1 MIPGLFHSRIV
12 QAVTKTLQIYSFNN
26 CSDKSLM
33 TENTETETTDR
44 HFRSR
49 AELKAVLNL
58 GWPIVLTQL
67 FIMLTGSIDAAMA
80 GHYSSTDLAGVSL
93 GGMIMW
99 PIFMLMT
106 GLTMSLT
113 PITAQLRGA
122 RKDKDIGHQ
131 IRQGLWVCCATASI
145 LFVSMAL
152 GGNVFAWFEVDPAA
166 TRIAKEYLAAA
177 AWGAPPIV
185 FYVALRHTF
194 EGLGHPRPPMWIA
207 GSMIPI
213 NALLNYGF
221 IYGSF
226 GLPELGGVGC
236 GYATAIVFWIE
247 LVLMLFICRQPFFAQ
262 FKVFQNFEG
271 PDLRAIKSILIIGTP
286 IALTIFL
293 EMAVFSVI
301 GVLIAR
307 IGVIEVAANS
317 IATNLNWATYVIPAA
332 LGNAASIRVGFHVGA
347 RDFYAA
353 RATSAAVYKFSLG
366 YALIASA
373 FLIIGR
379 YYLIAIFTTDPL
391 VIDITATLV
400 LFIAVYQL
408 VDDSNAVTVGA
419 LRGYKD
425 TRVPMYFG
433 LVGFWFVAVPLG
445 YALANGII
453 FPGLAPGVYGY
464 WAAMTLGLSIVAIA
478 MASRLWHISG
488 NHDKIRAFAA
498 I

>member
-1 MIPGLFHSRIV
+1 M
-12 QAVTKTLQIYSFNN
+12 
-26 CSDKSLM
+26 
-33 TENTETETTDR
+33 TDR
-44 HFRSR
+44 TNSNFNSKT
-49 AELKAVLNL
+49 ELKAVLNL

-99 PIFMLMT
+99 PVFMLMT
-106 GLTMSLT
+106 GLTMALT

-122 RKDKDIGHQ
+122 RQEKNVGHQ

-145 LFVSMAL
+145 LVVTMAF
-152 GGNVFAWFEVDPAA
+152 GGNVFVWFELDPGA
-166 TRIAKEYLAAA
+166 TEIAKAYLAAA
-177 AWGAPPIV
+177 AWGAPPVV

-213 NALLNYGF
+213 NAFLNYGF
-221 IYGSF
+221 IYGQF

-236 GYATAIVFWIE
+236 GYATAIVFWVE
-247 LVLMLFICRQPFFAQ
+247 LVLMLFACRQPFFAQ

-271 PDLRAIKSILIIGTP
+271 PDFRTIKSILVIGTP
-286 IALTIFL
+286 IGLTIFL

-301 GVLIAR
+301 GILIAR
-307 IGVIEVAANS
+307 LGVLEVAANS
-317 IATNLNWATYVIPAA
+317 IAGNLNWATYVIPAA

-353 RATSAAVYKFSLG
+353 RATSAAVYKFSIG

-373 FLIIGR
+373 FLVLAR
-379 YYLIAIFTTDPL
+379 YYLIAIFTTDPS
-391 VIDITATLV
+391 VINITATLV

-433 LVGFWFVAVPLG
+433 LVGFWFIATPLG
-445 YALANGII
+445 YALSNGII

-464 WAAMTLGLSIVAIA
+464 WAAMTLGLSIVAVA
-478 MASRLWHISG
+478 MALRLWHISG
-488 NHDKIRAFAA
+488 NHEKILAFAET
-498 I
+498 

>member
-1 MIPGLFHSRIV
+1 M
-12 QAVTKTLQIYSFNN
+12 
-26 CSDKSLM
+26 
-33 TENTETETTDR
+33 TDR
-44 HFRSR
+44 TNSNFNSKT
-49 AELKAVLNL
+49 ELKAVLNL

-99 PIFMLMT
+99 PVFMLMT
-106 GLTMSLT
+106 GLTMALT

-122 RKDKDIGHQ
+122 RQEKNVGHQ

-145 LFVSMAL
+145 LVVTMAF
-152 GGNVFAWFEVDPAA
+152 GGNVFVWFELDPGA
-166 TRIAKEYLAAA
+166 TEIAKAYLAAA
-177 AWGAPPIV
+177 AWGAPPVV

-194 EGLGHPRPPMWIA
+194 EGLGHHRPPMWIA

-213 NALLNYGF
+213 NAFLNYGF
-221 IYGSF
+221 IYGQF

-236 GYATAIVFWIE
+236 GYATAIVFWVE
-247 LVLMLFICRQPFFAQ
+247 LVLMLFACRQPFFAQ

-271 PDLRAIKSILIIGTP
+271 PDFRTIKSILVIGTP
-286 IALTIFL
+286 IGLTIFL

-301 GVLIAR
+301 GILIAR
-307 IGVIEVAANS
+307 LGVLEVAANS
-317 IATNLNWATYVIPAA
+317 IAGNLNWATYVIPAA

-353 RATSAAVYKFSLG
+353 RATSAAVYKFSIG

-373 FLIIGR
+373 FLVLAR
-379 YYLIAIFTTDPL
+379 YYLIAIFTTDPS
-391 VIDITATLV
+391 VINITATLV

-433 LVGFWFVAVPLG
+433 LVGFWFIATPLG
-445 YALANGII
+445 YALSNGII

-464 WAAMTLGLSIVAIA
+464 WAAMTLGLSIVAVA
-478 MASRLWHISG
+478 MALRLWHISG
-488 NHDKIRAFAA
+488 NHEKILAFAET
-498 I
+498 

>member
-1 MIPGLFHSRIV
+1 M
-12 QAVTKTLQIYSFNN
+12 
-26 CSDKSLM
+26 
-33 TENTETETTDR
+33 TDR
-44 HFRSR
+44 TNSNFNSKT
-49 AELKAVLNL
+49 ELKAVLNL

-99 PIFMLMT
+99 PVFMLMT
-106 GLTMSLT
+106 GLTMALT

-122 RKDKDIGHQ
+122 RQEKNVGHQ

-145 LFVSMAL
+145 LVVTMAF
-152 GGNVFAWFEVDPAA
+152 GGNVFVWFELDPGA
-166 TRIAKEYLAAA
+166 TEIAKAYLAAA
-177 AWGAPPIV
+177 AWGAPPVV

-213 NALLNYGF
+213 NAFLNYGF
-221 IYGSF
+221 IYGQF

-236 GYATAIVFWIE
+236 GYATAIVFWVE
-247 LVLMLFICRQPFFAQ
+247 LVLMLFACRQPFFAQ

-271 PDLRAIKSILIIGTP
+271 PDFRTIKSILVIGTP
-286 IALTIFL
+286 IGLTIFL

-301 GVLIAR
+301 GILIAR
-307 IGVIEVAANS
+307 LGVLEVAANS
-317 IATNLNWATYVIPAA
+317 IAGNLNWATYVIPAA
-332 LGNAASIRVGFHVGA
+332 LGNAARIRVGFHVGA

-353 RATSAAVYKFSLG
+353 RATSAAVYKFSIG

-373 FLIIGR
+373 FLVLAR
-379 YYLIAIFTTDPL
+379 YYLIAIFTTDPS
-391 VIDITATLV
+391 VINITATLV

-433 LVGFWFVAVPLG
+433 LVGFWFIATPLG
-445 YALANGII
+445 YALSNGII

-464 WAAMTLGLSIVAIA
+464 WAAMTLGLSIVAVA
-478 MASRLWHISG
+478 MALRLWHISG
-488 NHDKIRAFAA
+488 NHEKILAFAET
-498 I
+498 

>member
-1 MIPGLFHSRIV
+1 M
-12 QAVTKTLQIYSFNN
+12 
-26 CSDKSLM
+26 
-33 TENTETETTDR
+33 TDR
-44 HFRSR
+44 TNSNFNSKT
-49 AELKAVLNL
+49 ELKAVLNL

-99 PIFMLMT
+99 PVFMLMT
-106 GLTMSLT
+106 GLTMALT

-122 RKDKDIGHQ
+122 RQEKNVGHQ

-145 LFVSMAL
+145 LVVTMAF
-152 GGNVFAWFEVDPAA
+152 GGNVFVWFELDPGA
-166 TRIAKEYLAAA
+166 TEIAKAYLAAA
-177 AWGAPPIV
+177 AWGAPPVV

-213 NALLNYGF
+213 NAFLNYGF
-221 IYGSF
+221 IYGQF

-236 GYATAIVFWIE
+236 GYATAIVFWVE
-247 LVLMLFICRQPFFAQ
+247 LVLMLFACRQPFFAQ

-271 PDLRAIKSILIIGTP
+271 PDFRTIKSILVIGTP
-286 IALTIFL
+286 IGLTIFL

-301 GVLIAR
+301 GILIAR
-307 IGVIEVAANS
+307 LGVLEVAANS
-317 IATNLNWATYVIPAA
+317 IAGNLNWATYVIPAA

-353 RATSAAVYKFSLG
+353 RATSAAVYKFSIG

-373 FLIIGR
+373 FLVLAR
-379 YYLIAIFTTDPL
+379 YYLIAIFTTDPS
-391 VIDITATLV
+391 VINITATLV

-433 LVGFWFVAVPLG
+433 LVGFWFIATPLG
-445 YALANGII
+445 YALSNGII

-464 WAAMTLGLSIVAIA
+464 WAAMTLGLTIVAVA
-478 MASRLWHISG
+478 MALRLWHISG
-488 NHDKIRAFAA
+488 NHEKILAFAET
-498 I
+498 

>member
-1 MIPGLFHSRIV
+1 MAEIPDSKFNS
-12 QAVTKTLQIYSFNN
+12 KT
-26 CSDKSLM
+26 
-33 TENTETETTDR
+33 
-44 HFRSR
+44 
-49 AELKAVLNL
+49 ELKTVLNL

-67 FIMLTGSIDAAMA
+67 FIMLTGTIDAAMA

-106 GLTMSLT
+106 GLTMAIT
-113 PITAQLRGA
+113 PIIAQLRGG
-122 RKDKDIGHQ
+122 RKEQDIGHQ
-131 IRQGLWVCCATASI
+131 IRQGLWVCCGTATVLVLCMS
-145 LFVSMAL
+145 F
-152 GGNVFAWFEVDPAA
+152 GGNLYAWFDVDPDA

-207 GSMIPI
+207 GGMIPI

-221 IYGSF
+221 IYGKF

-236 GYATAIVFWIE
+236 GYATAIVFWLE
-247 LVLMLFICRQPFFAQ
+247 LIVMLFVCRQPFFAQ
-262 FKVFQNFEG
+262 FKVFAKFEP
-271 PDLRAIKSILIIGTP
+271 PDFSAIKSMLIIGTP
-286 IALTIFL
+286 IGLTIFL

-301 GVLIAR
+301 GILIAR
-307 IGVIEVAANS
+307 IGVVEVAANS
-317 IATNLNWATYVIPAA
+317 IAGNLNWATYVIPAA

-347 RDFYAA
+347 RDYDAA
-353 RATSAAVYKFSLG
+353 RATSAAVYKFSII

-373 FLIIGR
+373 VLVLSR
-379 YYLIAIFTTDPL
+379 YYLISIFTTDPM
-391 VIDITATLV
+391 VIEITATLV

-433 LVGFWFVAVPLG
+433 LVSLWFIAVPLG
-445 YALANGII
+445 YTLSNGII
-453 FPGLAPGVYGY
+453 FPGLSPGVYGY
-464 WAAMTLGLSIVAIA
+464 WATLTIGLSILAVA
-478 MASRLWHISG
+478 MGLRLWHISG
-488 NHDKIRAFAA
+488 DHKKILAFAET
-498 I
+498 

>member
-1 MIPGLFHSRIV
+1 M
-12 QAVTKTLQIYSFNN
+12 
-26 CSDKSLM
+26 
-33 TENTETETTDR
+33 TDR
-44 HFRSR
+44 TNSNFNSKT
-49 AELKAVLNL
+49 ELKAVLNL

-99 PIFMLMT
+99 PVFMLMT
-106 GLTMSLT
+106 GLTMALT

-122 RKDKDIGHQ
+122 RQEKNVGHQ

-145 LFVSMAL
+145 LVVTMAF
-152 GGNVFAWFEVDPAA
+152 GGNVFVWFELDPGA
-166 TRIAKEYLAAA
+166 TEIAKAYLAAA
-177 AWGAPPIV
+177 AWGAPPVV

-213 NALLNYGF
+213 NAFLNYGF
-221 IYGSF
+221 IYGQF

-236 GYATAIVFWIE
+236 GYATAIVFWVE
-247 LVLMLFICRQPFFAQ
+247 LVLMLFACRQPFFAQ

-271 PDLRAIKSILIIGTP
+271 PDFRTIKSILVIGTP
-286 IALTIFL
+286 IGLTIFL

-301 GVLIAR
+301 GILIAR
-307 IGVIEVAANS
+307 LGVLEVAANS
-317 IATNLNWATYVIPAA
+317 IAGNLNWATYVIPAA

-353 RATSAAVYKFSLG
+353 RATSAAVYKFSIG

-373 FLIIGR
+373 FLVLAR
-379 YYLIAIFTTDPL
+379 YYLIAIFTTDPS
-391 VIDITATLV
+391 VINITATLV

-433 LVGFWFVAVPLG
+433 LVGFWFIATPLG
-445 YALANGII
+445 YALSNGII

-464 WAAMTLGLSIVAIA
+464 WAAMTLGLTIVAVA
-478 MASRLWHISG
+478 MALRLWHISG
-488 NHDKIRAFAA
+488 NHEKILAFAKT
-498 I
+498 

>member
-1 MIPGLFHSRIV
+1 M
-12 QAVTKTLQIYSFNN
+12 
-26 CSDKSLM
+26 
-33 TENTETETTDR
+33 TDR
-44 HFRSR
+44 TNSNFNSKT
-49 AELKAVLNL
+49 ELKAVLNL

-99 PIFMLMT
+99 PVFMLMT
-106 GLTMSLT
+106 GLTMALT

-122 RKDKDIGHQ
+122 RQEKNVGHQ

-145 LFVSMAL
+145 LVVTMAF
-152 GGNVFAWFEVDPAA
+152 GGNVFVWFELDPGA
-166 TRIAKEYLAAA
+166 TEIAKAYLAAA
-177 AWGAPPIV
+177 AWGAPPVV

-213 NALLNYGF
+213 NAFLNYGF
-221 IYGSF
+221 IYGQF

-236 GYATAIVFWIE
+236 GYATAIVFWVE
-247 LVLMLFICRQPFFAQ
+247 LVLMLFACRQPFFAQ

-271 PDLRAIKSILIIGTP
+271 PDFRTIKSILVIGTP
-286 IALTIFL
+286 IGLTIFL

-301 GVLIAR
+301 GILIAR
-307 IGVIEVAANS
+307 LGVLEVAANS
-317 IATNLNWATYVIPAA
+317 IAGNLNWATYVIPAA

-353 RATSAAVYKFSLG
+353 RATSAAVYKFSIG

-373 FLIIGR
+373 FLVLAR
-379 YYLIAIFTTDPL
+379 YYLIAIFTTDPS
-391 VIDITATLV
+391 VINITATLV

-433 LVGFWFVAVPLG
+433 LVGFWFIATPLG
-445 YALANGII
+445 YALSNGII

-464 WAAMTLGLSIVAIA
+464 WAAMTLGLSIVAVA
-478 MASRLWHISG
+478 MALRLWHISG
-488 NHDKIRAFAA
+488 NHEKILAFAKT
-498 I
+498 

>member
-1 MIPGLFHSRIV
+1 M
-12 QAVTKTLQIYSFNN
+12 
-26 CSDKSLM
+26 
-33 TENTETETTDR
+33 TDR
-44 HFRSR
+44 TNSNFNSKT
-49 AELKAVLNL
+49 ELKAVLNL

-99 PIFMLMT
+99 PVFMLMT
-106 GLTMSLT
+106 GLTMALT

-122 RKDKDIGHQ
+122 RQEKNVGHQ

-145 LFVSMAL
+145 LVVTMAF
-152 GGNVFAWFEVDPAA
+152 GGNVFVWFELDPGA
-166 TRIAKEYLAAA
+166 TEIAKAYLAAA
-177 AWGAPPIV
+177 AWGAPPVV

-213 NALLNYGF
+213 NAFLNYGF
-221 IYGSF
+221 IYGQF

-236 GYATAIVFWIE
+236 GYATAIVFWVE
-247 LVLMLFICRQPFFAQ
+247 LVLMLFACRQPFFAQ

-271 PDLRAIKSILIIGTP
+271 PDFRTIKSILVIGTP
-286 IALTIFL
+286 IGLTIFL

-301 GVLIAR
+301 GILIAR
-307 IGVIEVAANS
+307 LGVLEVAANS
-317 IATNLNWATYVIPAA
+317 IAGNLNWATYVIPAA

-353 RATSAAVYKFSLG
+353 RATSAAVYKFSIG

-373 FLIIGR
+373 FLVLAR
-379 YYLIAIFTTDPL
+379 YYLIAIFTTDPS
-391 VIDITATLV
+391 VINITATLV

-408 VDDSNAVTVGA
+408 VDDSNAV
-419 LRGYKD
+419 
-425 TRVPMYFG
+425 
-433 LVGFWFVAVPLG
+433 
-445 YALANGII
+445 
-453 FPGLAPGVYGY
+453 
-464 WAAMTLGLSIVAIA
+464 
-478 MASRLWHISG
+478 
-488 NHDKIRAFAA
+488 
-498 I
+498 

>member
-1 MIPGLFHSRIV
+1 MAEIPDSTFNK
-12 QAVTKTLQIYSFNN
+12 KT
-26 CSDKSLM
+26 
-33 TENTETETTDR
+33 
-44 HFRSR
+44 
-49 AELKAVLNL
+49 ELKTVLNL

-67 FIMLTGSIDAAMA
+67 FIMLTGTIDSAMA

-106 GLTMSLT
+106 GLTMAIT
-113 PITAQLRGA
+113 PIIAQLRGG
-122 RKDKDIGHQ
+122 RKEQDIGHQ
-131 IRQGLWVCCATASI
+131 IRQGLWVCCGTATVLVLCMS
-145 LFVSMAL
+145 F
-152 GGNVFAWFEVDPAA
+152 GGNLYAWFEVDPAA

-207 GSMIPI
+207 GGMIPI

-221 IYGSF
+221 IYGKF

-236 GYATAIVFWIE
+236 GYATAIVFWLE
-247 LVLMLFICRQPFFAQ
+247 LIVMLFVCRQPFFAQ
-262 FKVFQNFEG
+262 FKVFTKFEP
-271 PDLRAIKSILIIGTP
+271 PDFSAIKSMLIIGTP
-286 IALTIFL
+286 IGLTIFL

-301 GVLIAR
+301 GILIAR
-307 IGVIEVAANS
+307 IGVVEVAANS
-317 IATNLNWATYVIPAA
+317 IAGNLNWATYVIPAA

-353 RATSAAVYKFSLG
+353 RATSAAVYKFSII

-373 FLIIGR
+373 VLVLAR
-379 YYLIAIFTTDPL
+379 YYLISIFTTDPL
-391 VIDITATLV
+391 VIEITATLV

-433 LVGFWFVAVPLG
+433 LVSFWFIAVPLG
-445 YALANGII
+445 YALSNGII
-453 FPGLAPGVYGY
+453 FPGLSEGVYGY
-464 WAAMTLGLSIVAIA
+464 WTALTIGLSILAVA
-478 MASRLWHISG
+478 MGLRLWHISG
-488 NHDKIRAFAA
+488 DHKKILAFAET
-498 I
+498 